1 MKFGV
6 TVFFLTFSLL
16 CRAEERREYDILVAG
31 IKIGELSASKIIQDS
46 VTSYSITSEVNFWF
60 LVRVRVNY
68 SITSRYKNGKLIS
81 SFVETRSSKGNFKS
95 SVVWEDNHYN
105 VKVDTYQYKK
115 DTVLF
120 SPIHFNVAR
129 LYFEEPD
136 RVENMLADNFGQ
148 IAPSTKLE
156 ANVYQVTVTGNA
168 NRYYYKVGEMEKA
181 IMHNPIKNF
190 EIRRRSS
197 DED

>member
-1 MKFGV
+1 MKSGV

-16 CRAEERREYDILVAG
+16 CQAEERREFDILVAG

-46 VTSYSITSEVNFWF
+46 ITSYSITSTVNFWF
-60 LVRVRVNY
+60 FVRVKADY
-68 SITSRYKNGKLIS
+68 SINSHYKNGKLIS
-81 SFVETRSSKGNFKS
+81 SFVETRSSKGDFKS
-95 SVVWEDNHYN
+95 SVVWEENHYN

-115 DTVLF
+115 DTILF

-136 RVENMLADNFGQ
+136 KVESLLADNYGQ
-148 IAPSTKLE
+148 LVPSRKVE
-156 ANVYQVTVTGNA
+156 ASVYQVTVIGNA

-181 IMHNPIKNF
+181 IMRNRIKDF
-190 EIRRRSS
+190 EIRRR
-197 DED
+197 E